1 MIRIK
6 DLEKRFKEN
15 IALNGINLQINENEI
30 FGLLGPSGA
39 GKTTLIKI
47 LTGQMKPSAGQ
58 AMVFNHETTSFT
70 KGIYE
75 RIGMVLDE
83 QGLYDRI
90 TAIQNLYLYADIHNI
105 PKVKALETL
114 EKIGLSH
121 AKNTPVNKLSKGM
134 KQRLTLGRA
143 VLHEPDLLFL
153 DEPTTGL
160 DPRTMKEIHELI
172 FSLRRNGT
180 TIFLT
185 THNMEEATKLC
196 DRVALLNNGL
206 ICECGSPQE
215 LSKKYDQKKELFI
228 TKRNGEKLSISN
240 EPINADL
247 IASLIRERDLQII
260 HSSEPSLE
268 EVFIKL
274 TGKKLEE

>member
-1 MIRIK
+1 MIK
-6 DLEKRFKEN
+6 VKGLEKRFKEN
-15 IALNGINLQINENEI
+15 TALNGINLQINKNEI

-47 LTGQMKPSAGQ
+47 LTGQMKPCDGQ
-58 AMVFNHETTSFT
+58 AFVFDHESTSLN
-70 KGIYE
+70 KKEYA

-83 QGLYDRI
+83 QGLYERI
-90 TAIQNLYLYADIHNI
+90 TAIQNLYLYADIHDI
-105 PKVKALETL
+105 PHVKAVEVID
-114 EKIGLSH
+114 KIGLSE
-121 AKNTPVNKLSKGM
+121 AKNTPVKKLSKGM
-134 KQRLTLGRA
+134 KQRLTVGRA
-143 VLHEPDLLFL
+143 ILHEPDLLFL

-172 FSLRRNGT
+172 FSLRKNGT

-196 DRVALLNNGL
+196 DRVALLDNGI

-215 LSKKYDQKKELFI
+215 LSKKYDQKKELSI
-228 TKRNGEKLSISN
+228 TKMDGEKISISN
-240 EPINADL
+240 EPVNADL
-247 IASLIRERDLQII
+247 IASLIRQRELQII